1 MAAAL
6 LTLLAFNACKKD
18 NAYNGR
24 IRIFAEQMHS
34 NSKVNINPENI
45 NAAQWVVGETVNV
58 NDISFTIGKDQ
69 YGYYLSPTA
78 PNNGGLNNPQNLYAI
93 YPASMESDNIIEVSN
108 DNDGSGDVML
118 TQLTINLKS
127 DGTQDVIF
135 PMAASASANAGTMV
149 FQHLTAG
156 MKVTIT
162 NNSGNS
168 IILGSL
174 KVVAQSNTTMEH
186 LALGNFTASW
196 ALQGPSLPS
205 GEPGSITEDQNVSH
219 SSEMNLVLKSNG
231 NPNVTIAN
239 GESITLCAPLTA
251 STVERLVISGYDEN
265 GAQKFVR
272 TMSLEDPITITRN
285 VMYKMPTIVL

>member
-18 NAYNGR
+18 NVHYGK

-34 NSKVNINPENI
+34 NSKVNINPNSL
-45 NAAQWVVGETVNV
+45 AAQWVVGETVNV
-58 NDISFTIGKDQ
+58 NGISFTIRQDEEGF
-69 YGYYLSPTA
+69 YLSG
-78 PNNGGLNNPQNLYAI
+78 NNSLPDNTTQLYAI
-93 YPASMESDNIIEVSN
+93 YPASMESDNIIDVYN
-108 DNDGSGDVML
+108 GNDGSGDVML

-127 DGTQDVIF
+127 DGTHDVIF
-135 PMAASASANAGTMV
+135 PMAATAQANANTMV

-168 IILGSL
+168 ITLGSL

-186 LALGNFTASW
+186 LAWGYFTASW
-196 ALQGPSLPS
+196 VLQGPSLPS
-205 GEPGSITEDQNVSH
+205 GEPGTITDDRNVSH
-219 SSEMNLVLKSNG
+219 SSEMNFVLKSGG
-231 NPNVTIAN
+231 NPNVTI
-239 GESITLCAPLTA
+239 GSGQSITLCVPLTA
-251 STVERLVISGYDEN
+251 SAVKRLVISGFDEN

-272 TMSLEDPITITRN
+272 TMSLEDPKTITRN
-285 VMYKMPTIVL
+285 VMYPMPTITI